1 MLTLAETVE
10 IYVCLKPADMR
21 KSFDSLARLV
31 EEFMAKSPLS
41 GHLFVFINKRRS
53 MLKILFWD
61 RTGYCQYY
69 KRLES
74 GTVSLPVSADE
85 ATSSIAIS
93 NEQLHL
99 ILDGVNIWGYQAK
112 KT

>member
-1 MLTLAETVE
+1 M
-10 IYVCLKPADMR
+10 CLEPTDMR
-21 KSFDSLARLV
+21 KSFDSLARCV
-31 EEFMAKSPLS
+31 EEFMSKNPLS

-74 GTVSLPVSADE
+74 GTLSIPVSADE
-85 ATSSIAIS
+85 DTNSIAIN

-99 ILDGVNIWGYQAK
+99 ILDGVNIWGFQAK
-112 KT
+112 KLN

>member
-1 MLTLAETVE
+1 MLAVPETVE
-10 IYVCLKPADMR
+10 IYVCLQPKDMR

-31 EEFMAKSPLS
+31 EDFMGKSPLS
-41 GHLFVFINKRRS
+41 GHLFVFINKRHS

-74 GTVSLPVSADE
+74 GTISIPVSADE
-85 ATSSIAIS
+85 ETSSIAIS
-93 NEQLHL
+93 NEQLRL

-112 KT
+112 